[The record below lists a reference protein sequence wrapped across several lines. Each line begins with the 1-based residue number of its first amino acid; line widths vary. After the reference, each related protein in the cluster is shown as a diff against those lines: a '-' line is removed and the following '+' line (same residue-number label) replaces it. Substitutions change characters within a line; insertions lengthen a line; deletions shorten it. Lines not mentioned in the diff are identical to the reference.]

1 MFEFDVDPVSL
12 ARIKVVGVGGG
23 GNNAVNRMIDADVKG
38 INFIAVNTDKQALLN
53 SKSDNK
59 IQIGEKLTNGLGAGS
74 NPNIGFKAAEES
86 KAELQ
91 DVLEETDLVFITA
104 GMGGGTG
111 TGAAPYIA
119 ELSREKDIL
128 TVAVVT
134 KPFMFE
140 GKKRMDNARQGIEK
154 LSESVDTII
163 VIPNDKLLEITDKK
177 ATLLEAFDIADDVL
191 KQGIQGISD
200 LIAIPAV
207 INLDFADVKTIM
219 AKQGLAHMGIGYA
232 TGESR
237 AMTAAKQA
245 IKSPLLETS
254 INGARGVLIN
264 ITGGVDMA
272 LHEINDAARLITESA
287 DPEANI
293 IFGANIEESLGDSIK
308 VTVIATGFTEQRLEK
323 PEIKSETEKPKDG
336 NKESKKEEK
345 NSSEPKPKSSSWDL
359 DIPSFIKSDNKI
371 KFEKE

>member
-12 ARIKVVGVGGG
+12 AKIKVVGVGGG

-74 NPNIGFKAAEES
+74 NPNVGFKAAEES
-86 KAELQ
+86 KTELQ

-219 AKQGLAHMGIGYA
+219 ANQGLAHMGIGYA

-272 LHEINDAARLITESA
+272 LHEINDAAKLITESA

-308 VTVIATGFTEQRLEK
+308 VTVIATGFSEQRLEK
-323 PEIKSETEKPKDG
+323 KESIVEPEKKPVE
-336 NKESKKEEK
+336 NKEGKKEEDD
-345 NSSEPKPKSSSWDL
+345 SSSPKLKTSWDL
-359 DIPSFIKSDNKI
+359 DIPSFIKSDEKI

>member
-119 ELSREKDIL
+119 ELSKEKDIL

-323 PEIKSETEKPKDG
+323 PEIKSETEKSKDG

>member
-86 KAELQ
+86 KTELQ

-272 LHEINDAARLITESA
+272 LHEINDAAKLITESA

-308 VTVIATGFTEQRLEK
+308 VTVIATGFSDQKMDKPDIKVEK
-323 PEIKSETEKPKDG
+323 EKHQEAD
-336 NKESKKEEK
+336 NVSKEENNDSQSALK
-345 NSSEPKPKSSSWDL
+345 HKSWGL
-359 DIPSFIKSDNKI
+359 DIPSFIKSDDKI

>member
-12 ARIKVVGVGGG
+12 AKIKVVGVGGG

-74 NPNIGFKAAEES
+74 NPNVGFKAAEES
-86 KAELQ
+86 KTELQ

-219 AKQGLAHMGIGYA
+219 ANQGLAHMGIGYA

-272 LHEINDAARLITESA
+272 LHEINDAAKLITESA

-308 VTVIATGFTEQRLEK
+308 VTVIATGFSEQRLEK
-323 PEIKSETEKPKDG
+323 KESIVEPEKKPVE
-336 NKESKKEEK
+336 NKEGKKEED
-345 NSSEPKPKSSSWDL
+345 NSSSPKLKTSWDL
-359 DIPSFIKSDNKI
+359 DIPSFIKSDEKI

>member
-1 MFEFDVDPVSL
+1 MFEFDVDPVGL
-12 ARIKVVGVGGG
+12 AKIKVIGVGGG
-23 GNNAVNRMIDADVKG
+23 GNNAVNRMINADVKG
-38 INFIAVNTDKQALLN
+38 ISFIAVNTDKQALIN
-53 SKSDNK
+53 SKSDNR

-74 NPNIGFKAAEES
+74 NPDIGLKAAEES
-86 KAELQ
+86 KGEIQ
-91 DVLEETDLVFITA
+91 EVLEETDMVFITA

-119 ELSREKDIL
+119 QLSKQQNIL

-140 GKKRMDNARQGIEK
+140 GKKRMENAQRGIDE
-154 LSESVDTII
+154 LSKYVDTII
-163 VIPNDKLLEITDKK
+163 IIPNDKLLEITDKK

-219 AKQGLAHMGIGYA
+219 SGQGLAHMGIGYA

-237 AMTAAKQA
+237 ALNAAKQA

-264 ITGGVDMA
+264 ITGGSDIA

-308 VTVIATGFTEQRLEK
+308 VTVIATGFTEQKMKLKEPLK
-323 PEIKSETEKPKDG
+323 DAKEGLPNKDG
-336 NKESKKEEK
+336 SIKGDGFAR
-345 NSSEPKPKSSSWDL
+345 PSWNL
-359 DIPSFIKSDNKI
+359 DIPNFIKSDDKI
-371 KFEKE
+371 RFEKE

>member
-12 ARIKVVGVGGG
+12 AKIKVVGVGGG

-323 PEIKSETEKPKDG
+323 PEIKSETEKSKDG